1 MVNDK
6 AIACLDIEIHDL
18 IHGDLKSRMY
28 DLEVLIAEGSPL
40 ELDQAY
46 YNGML
51 DAYSAIYQEIYRV
64 VFARED
70 IKRGL

>member
-1 MVNDK
+1 VISEK

-28 DLEVLIAEGSPL
+28 DLEELIEGAA
-40 ELDQAY
+40 ELDKAY

-51 DAYSAIYQEIYRV
+51 DGYTAIYQEIYRV
-64 VFARED
+64 IFARED

>member
-1 MVNDK
+1 MISEK

-18 IHGDLKSRMY
+18 IHGELKSRMY

-40 ELDQAY
+40 ELDDAHY
-46 YNGML
+46 RGML
-51 DAYSAIYQEIYRV
+51 EAYAAIYEEIYRV
-64 VFARED
+64 IFARED